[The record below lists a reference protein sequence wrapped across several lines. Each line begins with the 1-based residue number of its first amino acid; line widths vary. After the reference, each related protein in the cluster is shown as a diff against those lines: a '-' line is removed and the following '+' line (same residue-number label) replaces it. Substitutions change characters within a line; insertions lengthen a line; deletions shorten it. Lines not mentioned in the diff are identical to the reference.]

1 MFRNRW
7 PQALSIFAVGLGAG
21 AALAVL
27 FAPCSGAETRG
38 YLREAAED
46 GIDESIHRGKKVA
59 RRVRKHLM
67 GDAAAIASEVADSAA
82 SALSDARNAALH

>member
-7 PQALSIFAVGLGAG
+7 SQALSIFAVGLGAG

-59 RRVRKHLM
+59 RRVRKHM

-82 SALSDARNAALH
+82 SALSDARNAAFH